1 MNAGVTVQDN
11 VQQHVATTI
20 KELISKE
27 ESWTAH
33 DLRRVERCFK
43 SFSHNPNSLQALAV
57 RQLWERVLAGHVTS
71 EMYSHA
77 IQALA
82 KHGHVDCAKEA
93 LYIFV
98 ENHTQQ
104 TGIQHSPKASH
115 LNAVL
120 QGYAHNKQPEQAESL
135 LQTAFATPKWPTPN
149 IFSVTHVVDAWS
161 RVGNGE
167 RAQAILDW
175 VESDGTVEL
184 NLVCYNAALTAW
196 ARSND
201 GGRQAEAL
209 LRRMPMAPDVI
220 SWSAVLTAWASS
232 TRQPQS
238 IQRAEA
244 LLWKAYDSGQPLD
257 QSCFNTLLHAFGRQG
272 QIDRA
277 EALLKQWVEMATTE
291 SSPRTLV
298 PDKFSFNIILNAIAK
313 SGRNDAGRKA
323 HDLYEKML
331 EMGVTPDL
339 VTYNSLM
346 NAWAQSTFT
355 VNSNDA
361 KIKSDDSGRQSQAL
375 FDDMSKRGV
384 TPDSTTYN
392 SLLNVFAKNGN
403 ARQAQ
408 KLLDRLERD
417 EWKDQ
422 RLSAFVTNQRLIAY
436 NTVLNAWVKSG
447 RTYENDDISLLE
459 AAVNTQAMLQR
470 MRKHGVRPNGISYAA
485 VLNSLQNCGGPDS
498 ADMAERILIEM
509 EQDGVKPKKIHYST
523 VIDTWIHSHEPER
536 AFRVVLKMESILTR
550 MDATGLQVH
559 PAVYVSI
566 IAAFCAQK
574 DPERAE
580 AVLSHIE
587 DSATAPPPT
596 MAAYLATLS
605 AWASSND
612 PRKALRAWQVL
623 ERMRSRVDEKR
634 RSKAIP
640 FLGKAYNIVISACA
654 SIPRPVTKNLV
665 VEATEIVCRAF
676 GATPQRD
683 EDTDKNMMQAMR
695 HLISDPNELDTLLR
709 RMKRR

>member
-1 MNAGVTVQDN
+1 VQDN
-11 VQQHVATTI
+11 VPQLVATT
-20 KELISKE
+20 KELISNKG

-43 SFSHNPNSLQALAV
+43 SFSHNPNQLQAGAV
-57 RQLWERVLAGHVTS
+57 RQLWERVLEGNVVATS

-98 ENHTQQ
+98 EKHTQQ
-104 TGIQHSPKASH
+104 TGIQHTPTASH

-120 QGYAHNKQPEQAESL
+120 QGYAQNRQPEQAESL
-135 LQTAFATPKWPTPN
+135 LQTAFATAKWPTPN
-149 IFSVTHVVDAWS
+149 VFSVTHVVDAWS

-175 VESDGTVEL
+175 VECDGTLEL

-201 GGRQAEAL
+201 GGCQAEAL
-209 LRRMPMAPDVI
+209 LRRMPVAPDVI
-220 SWSAVLTAWASS
+220 SWSALLTAWASS
-232 TRQPQS
+232 TRQPEG

-244 LLWKAYDSGQPLD
+244 LLWKAYGSGQPLD

-277 EALLKQWVEMATTE
+277 EALLKQWVEMATNE
-291 SSPRTLV
+291 NSSRTLV
-298 PDKFSFNIILNAIAK
+298 PDQFSFNIVLNAIAK
-313 SGRNDAGRKA
+313 SGRNDAGRQA
-323 HDLYEKML
+323 HALYEEML
-331 EMGVTPDL
+331 GMGVTPDL
-339 VTYNSLM
+339 VTFNSLM
-346 NAWAQSTFT
+346 NAWAQSAHAIQ
-355 VNSNDA
+355 SNDA
-361 KIKSDDSGRQSQAL
+361 KMKSDDSGRQAQL
-375 FDDMSKRGV
+375 LLDDMNTRGV

-417 EWKDQ
+417 EWKE
-422 RLSAFVTNQRLIAY
+422 RRPSAFVTNQRLIAY

-447 RTYENDDISLLE
+447 QSDENDDISLLE
-459 AAVNTQAMLQR
+459 AAVSTQAMLQR

-485 VLNSLQNCGGPDS
+485 VLNSLENCGGPES
-498 ADMAERILIEM
+498 AQMAEQILIEM
-509 EQDGVKPKKIHYST
+509 EQNGVKPKKIHYST
-523 VIDTWIHSHEPER
+523 VIDTWIRSDDPER
-536 AFRVVLKMESILTR
+536 AFHVVLKMESVLSR

-559 PAVYVSI
+559 PSVYVSI
-566 IAAFCAQK
+566 IAAFSAQK

-580 AVLSHIE
+580 AILSHFE
-587 DSATAPPPT
+587 DSASAPPPT

-623 ERMRSRVDEKR
+623 EKMSSRVDEKR
-634 RSKAIP
+634 RNRAIP
-640 FLGKAYNIVISACA
+640 FLGEAYNMVISACA
-654 SIPRPVTKNLV
+654 SIPLPAAKNLV
-665 VEATEIVCRAF
+665 DEAAEIALRAF
-676 GATPQRD
+676 KATPQRD
-683 EDTDKNMMQAMR
+683 EDTDKNMTQAMR
-695 HLISDPNELDTLLR
+695 HLISDPDELDTLLR
-709 RMKRR
+709 RIKWR